1 VYKVDNVSGGDRVG
15 SDRMKQIGFVYKNE
29 KKQYDKALAWY
40 ILAARGNNSV
50 AQNNIGILYYNGY
63 SVPKNYLCALKWF
76 LKAAEQ
82 NEYENTPNNIGLSLE
97 NGRGVPLNKYKAL
110 EWYCHGGDKSRR
122 DRLKREGYHRSAS
135 NKSKF
140 NYIIDSFY

>member
-1 VYKVDNVSGGDRVG
+1 LAQFGYVYEND
-15 SDRMKQIGFVYKNE
+15 

-40 ILAARGNNSV
+40 LLAARENNSI
-50 AQNNIGILYYNGY
+50 AHNNIGELYYNGEG
-63 SVPKNYLCALKWF
+63 VPKNYLCALKWL
-76 LKAAEQ
+76 LKSVEGNGHAHTLCIIG
-82 NEYENTPNNIGLSLE
+82 NLFEYGYD
-97 NGRGVPLNKYKAL
+97 VPLDKYKAL